1 MKANHS
7 YRYFVPAFLFLVF
20 FLNLFIGV
28 QQANAQG
35 TMILAAD
42 MVRGSE
48 NPMGPVCVLSSRY
61 KQGEQIVWRL
71 RIIDTATGKAVPA
84 PAGELLSQNPS
95 KEDLAS
101 MTKNI
106 SVKVHLS
113 DGYVFPMHFGPHP
126 TKKAADYF
134 WTTAWII
141 PKNYPTGTL
150 DYWITADW
158 ATEGKKGR
166 WEPFNVGYSK
176 LTIEE
181 KW

>member
-7 YRYFVPAFLFLVF
+7 YKYFVTAFLFVLF
-20 FLNLFIGV
+20 LLNLLIGV
-28 QQANAQG
+28 HPASAKG
-35 TMILAAD
+35 SLILAAD

-61 KQGEQIVWRL
+61 KQGEHVVWRVRL
-71 RIIDTATGKAVPA
+71 IDTATGKAVPA
-84 PAGELLSQNPS
+84 PAEELLSQNPS

-113 DGYVFPMHFGPHP
+113 DGHVFPMHFGPHP

-141 PKNYPTGTL
+141 PKNYPTGTI

-158 ATEGKKGR
+158 PAEGKMGR
-166 WEPFNVGYSK
+166 WQPFNVGYSK
-176 LTIEE
+176 LTIEQ